1 MRTRKTPAPFQ
12 YRGRWRAQPT
22 LKNGMRPFK
31 DFDTFAEADDWLQD
45 QRRADTDKEPVL
57 GGPTA
62 ATLADMLVYY
72 AEHYSLKKLGVEQE
86 LNRINHYLAGAGRPE
101 LAVTKNDLG
110 QLEVVPLRTARERK
124 ARLQKERQGAQS
136 ARIGGN
142 IAGEVPGAFAN
153 HNANRVANHPRT
165 YAMYAELA
173 NKRASKL
180 TRNDMERLQTVMTAE
195 KYSNSTIQK
204 EIALLKALFNVARDK
219 WDWRTFENP
228 CSTVKLAKA
237 GSRFVVLTSAQRAS
251 IFKALSQCDN
261 PEIWTFVALTF
272 ETTQRK
278 HSLHRLTWEKVDLEA
293 RVAQVWAKGD
303 WAVVPLS
310 KQAVQ
315 LLESLPGD
323 RTGCVFHSTMDAI
336 QSAWKGV
343 REKAGLPK
351 LRMHDLR
358 HVGATDF
365 ARAGMNS
372 HQLQKVLAQ
381 KTDTQ
386 AKVYVNLVHG
396 DILDA
401 MDAMPAKHL
410 PMPPAA
416 TDRNAAIKQ
425 NKARRLN
432 AASGAE
438 ANSTAVQDDPA
449 PQHSGNVVAFPGR
462 FARATVSEPP
472 VGGATGTM

>member
-1 MRTRKTPAPFQ
+1 MRTHKIPAPFQ

-31 DFDTFAEADDWLQD
+31 DFDTFGEADAWLQD

-110 QLEVVPLRTARERK
+110 QLEVVPLHTARERK
-124 ARLQKERQGAQS
+124 ARLQKDRQDAQS
-136 ARIGGN
+136 ARVGGN
-142 IAGEVPGAFAN
+142 TAGEVPCAFAN
-153 HNANRVANHPRT
+153 HTAKRVASHPRT

-173 NKRASKL
+173 KKRASQL
-180 TRNDMERLQTVMTAE
+180 TRNDMERLQTAMTAE

-204 EIALLKALFNVARDK
+204 EIALLKAMFNVAREK
-219 WDWRTFENP
+219 WDWRAFENP
-228 CSTVKLAKA
+228 CSAIKLAKA
-237 GSRFVVLTSAQRAS
+237 GGRFVVVTSAQRAS
-251 IFKALSQCDN
+251 IFEALGQCDN
-261 PEIWTFVALTF
+261 PEIWTFVALTL

-278 HSLHRLTWEKVDLEA
+278 HSLHGLVWEKIDLEA

-310 KQAVQ
+310 KQAVL
-315 LLESLPGD
+315 LLENLPGD
-323 RTGCVFHSTMDAI
+323 RTGRVFHSTMDAL

-343 REKAGLPK
+343 REKAGLPQ
-351 LRMHDLR
+351 LRVHDLR

-372 HQLQKVLAQ
+372 HQLQRVLAQ
-381 KTDTQ
+381 KTDSQ
-386 AKVYVNLVHG
+386 AKVYVNLVHS
-396 DILDA
+396 DILNA
-401 MDAMPAKHL
+401 MDAMPDKHL
-410 PMPPAA
+410 PMPPAVA
-416 TDRNAAIKQ
+416 DRNAAINQ

-432 AASGAE
+432 AASSAE
-438 ANSTAVQDDPA
+438 PPPKTVPVEPA

-472 VGGATGTM
+472 LGGATGTM